1 MSSTRVADDRRK
13 AASVVV
19 SVLATLVLMSV
30 MLAAIGRKM
39 SAVASMVA
47 ATLVAVV
54 GAMVMS
60 SADERCDDKGGRRDG
75 GRLAEVA
82 MRGDNNDDDVSFLG
96 DSDDDAFGGDELD
109 GHPMGSAFDADSDD
123 ETSLPSPQ
131 PPPPVNGSAVH
142 SVMGAVM
149 DRMLSEDCSARVQ
162 PSGSSARHIF
172 RFAGGLERA
181 NTAAAE
187 MDGATFDMPT
197 YHVRRRARAASTSAA
212 QVFGSLAQAQ
222 HEVLPRQAGSD
233 APLPVVRNPVRASQ
247 RKFVKANMSPMFD
260 LTTMRDDR
268 RRL

>member
-1 MSSTRVADDRRK
+1 MAECISNCHAMSSTRVADDRRK

-123 ETSLPSPQ
+123 ETPKKSSSGGKKSPKAKESPRAKEEKPASKRGPSGYNLFVKNQ
-131 PPPPVNGSAVH
+131 GVAITEAAKQWKG
-142 SVMGAVM
+142 
-149 DRMLSEDCSARVQ
+149 LSDSAREKWN
-162 PSGSSARHIF
+162 AK
-172 RFAGGLERA
+172 AK
-181 NTAAAE
+181 AA
-187 MDGATFDMPT
+187 
-197 YHVRRRARAASTSAA
+197 
-212 QVFGSLAQAQ
+212 
-222 HEVLPRQAGSD
+222 
-233 APLPVVRNPVRASQ
+233 
-247 RKFVKANMSPMFD
+247 K
-260 LTTMRDDR
+260 
-268 RRL
+268 